1 MDAQRDSLDYLAQA
15 SAHPNWEG
23 HEYYSRQIRS
33 GIIDHTPP
41 RTTAIAEV
49 NGTPYEFG
57 SVTNQ
62 DVTFALESDLTLTGS
77 GVSTIYYGIGPEL
90 CSPDTNANGACT
102 QYEGPVTISDS
113 GIHMLSFYGTSVTG
127 APETR
132 VWPEV
137 IVIDKEPPEMTCDA
151 TPGMLWPPNGK
162 FVEVNVDVTA
172 FDVVAGPVDFE
183 LVAIADSQDNVAE
196 DVAEF
201 VLFTDDTNG
210 YLRSRR
216 DGAGPGRIYTL
227 TYESSD
233 PFGNSATCAAQIE
246 VPHDQ
251 GRP

>member
-1 MDAQRDSLDYLAQA
+1 
-15 SAHPNWEG
+15 
-23 HEYYSRQIRS
+23 
-33 GIIDHTPP
+33 
-41 RTTAIAEV
+41 
-49 NGTPYEFG
+49 
-57 SVTNQ
+57 
-62 DVTFALESDLTLTGS
+62 
-77 GVSTIYYGIGPEL
+77 
-90 CSPDTNANGACT
+90 
-102 QYEGPVTISDS
+102 
-113 GIHMLSFYGTSVTG
+113 
-127 APETR
+127 
-132 VWPEV
+132 
-137 IVIDKEPPEMTCDA
+137 
-151 TPGMLWPPNGK
+151 MLWPPNGK

-246 VPHDQ
+246 VPHD
-251 GRP
+251 